1 MQIDIHPDVGS
12 ALSDGRPVLALESTL
27 IAHGL
32 PRPSNREVAA
42 RIEDRVRACGAQ
54 PATVAVLDGR
64 ATIGLD
70 DEQLDRIGVGDVA
83 KLSERDLAVAAV
95 KAVDGATTVAATASL
110 ASRVGIR
117 VFATGGLGG
126 VHRDADRSWD
136 VSADLTTLART
147 PIVVVCAGVK
157 SILDVPATLEHLETL
172 GVPVVGYR
180 SGRFAGFYL
189 TDSGHPVPWTVDD
202 APEVARIQRAQ
213 QAVGSSA
220 ALVVANPL
228 PQTEQLDP
236 RVHDDALT
244 SGMRQAAADGIRG
257 AALTPFLLDHFH
269 RVTGGRSLD
278 VNVELVLRNVTLGA
292 EIAAALAS

>member
-1 MQIDIHPDVGS
+1 MQIDIHPDVRS
-12 ALSDGRPVLALESTL
+12 ALSGGRPVVALESTL

-70 DEQLDRIGVGDVA
+70 DRQLDRIGADDVV

-172 GVPVVGYR
+172 GVPVVGYC
-180 SGRFAGFYL
+180 SERFAGFYL
-189 TDSGHPVPWTVDD
+189 ADSGHPVPWTVDD
-202 APEVARIQRAQ
+202 APEIARIHQAQR
-213 QAVGSSA
+213 AVGSSA
-220 ALVVANPL
+220 GLVVANPL
-228 PQTEQLDP
+228 PPTEQLDP
-236 RVHDDALT
+236 GVHDDALA
-244 SGMRQAAADGIRG
+244 SGMRQAAAGGVRG

-269 RVTGGRSLD
+269 QVTGGRSLD